1 MNPHVR
7 RHAAILLLVS
17 LSAAILLAPA
27 LGSIRLGPGSPFP
40 GAGGASTG
48 AEPATTAPR
57 LPAAETLPAFR
68 GMLAVGL
75 VILGVLLVSRLV
87 SLTNPRRV
95 LGIAAAI
102 AAIVLLM
109 LTLPRMPTGGAIALP
124 PESAAPPVPPA
135 EVVTTPLGTPPPS
148 FVWISGLIVLAA
160 GALAVII
167 ALRPRPAP
175 IRVTDGIAAEASRAL
190 GEIRAGA
197 DSTSVIVR
205 CYLQLTSLIQAE
217 QGLSRHRGLTV
228 REFESSLEHL
238 GLPREPLWRLRTLF
252 ESVRYGERRMSP
264 AEEERAVDS
273 LNELVAFI
281 KAGAA

>member
-7 RHAAILLLVS
+7 RHAGILLLVS

-40 GAGGASTG
+40 GASGASTG
-48 AEPATTAPR
+48 AEPATTSPR

-68 GMLAVGL
+68 GLLAVGL

-87 SLTNPRRV
+87 SLTTPGRV

-109 LTLPRMPTGGAIALP
+109 LTLPRIPTGGAIALP
-124 PESAAPPVPPA
+124 PESAAPPVPSA

-148 FVWISGLIVLAA
+148 FVWIAGLIVLAA

-167 ALRPRPAP
+167 ALRPPPAP

-205 CYLQLTSLIQAE
+205 CYLQLTSLIQQE
-217 QGLSRHRGLTV
+217 RGLSRHRGLTV
-228 REFESSLEHL
+228 REFETSLESL
-238 GLPREPLWRLRTLF
+238 GLPRPR
-252 ESVRYGERRMSP
+252 SRR
-264 AEEERAVDS
+264 
-273 LNELVAFI
+273 
-281 KAGAA
+281 